1 MKFPVD
7 FSNKTFLISRTDSI
21 GDVMLTLPLCV
32 WIKRT
37 FPFSKVIFLGSTY
50 TLPVLECLPEIDEVW
65 EFQSLQNRPTAELN
79 RFLQDAK
86 IDICIHVFPKKEIA
100 FWMKKA
106 KIPFRIGTSH
116 RVFHFLTCNIRPN
129 FTRKGSSLHE
139 SQLNFELMR
148 CLGLHQ
154 LPSLVELSS
163 YLSSFK
169 VPFIDLPEA
178 LSQFIE
184 SAQKIVLLHPKSQG
198 SALEWGIENY
208 IELSNQLLSEGY
220 SVIFTGTE
228 KEGIQF
234 RHLIPNHSNCYDST
248 GKLSLSQLIVLIS
261 KAQSLVACST
271 GPLHIAGV
279 LGIRAIG
286 LFSPRIPIH
295 PGRWQPLG
303 SNVKVLVKDDKC
315 PVCAVK
321 KGCNCIESIP
331 VSVVFDAISND

>member
-1 MKFPVD
+1 MKLPID

-37 FPFSKVIFLGSTY
+37 FPLSKVIFLGSTY

-65 EFQSLQNRPTAELN
+65 EFQSLQNRPSAELN
-79 RFLQDAK
+79 RFIQDAK
-86 IDICIHVFPKKEIA
+86 IDVCIHVFPKKEIA

-139 SQLNFELMR
+139 AQLNFELLR
-148 CLGLHQ
+148 SLGLNQ
-154 LPSLVELSS
+154 LPTLGELSS
-163 YLSSFK
+163 FLSSFEPP
-169 VPFIDLPEA
+169 VVALPDT
-178 LSQFIE
+178 LNHFIE
-184 SAQKIVLLHPKSQG
+184 TTQKIVLLHSKSQG
-198 SALEWGIENY
+198 SALEWGIDNY
-208 IELSNQLLSEGY
+208 INLANLLLTDGY

-228 KEGIQF
+228 KEGLQF
-234 RHLIPNHSNCYDST
+234 RHLIPVHSRCYDST
-248 GKLSLSQLIVLIS
+248 GKLSLSQLILLIS
-261 KAQSLVACST
+261 KSHSLVACST

-279 LGIRAIG
+279 LGIRAVG
-286 LFSPRIPIH
+286 LFSPRKPIH

-303 SNVKVLVKDDKC
+303 SNVKVLVKDEKC
-315 PVCAVK
+315 PICAAK
-321 KGCNCIESIP
+321 KMCNCIESIS
-331 VSVVFDAISND
+331 VSTVYNSLINN

>member
-1 MKFPVD
+1 MKLPVD

-79 RFLQDAK
+79 RFIQDAK

-139 SQLNFELMR
+139 SQLNFELLR
-148 CLGLHQ
+148 SIGLEQ
-154 LPSLVELSS
+154 LPTLVELSS

-169 VPFIDLPEA
+169 APLIDLPEK
-178 LSQFIE
+178 LNPFIE
-184 SAQKIVLLHPKSQG
+184 SAQKMVLLHPKSQG

-208 IELSNQLLSEGY
+208 LELSNQLLSEGY

-228 KEGIQF
+228 KEGVQF
-234 RHLIPNHSNCYDST
+234 SHLIPVHSRCYDST
-248 GKLSLSQLIVLIS
+248 GKLSLSQLIVLINKS
-261 KAQSLVACST
+261 HFLVACST

-279 LGIRAIG
+279 LGIRAVG
-286 LFSPRIPIH
+286 LFSPRKPIH

-303 SNVKVLVKDDKC
+303 SNVKVLVKDEKC
-315 PVCAVK
+315 PVCAAK
-321 KGCNCIESIP
+321 KVCSCIESIS
-331 VSVVFDAISND
+331 VSSVFSALTND

>member
-1 MKFPVD
+1 MKLPVD

-79 RFLQDAK
+79 RFIQDAK

-139 SQLNFELMR
+139 SQLNFELLR
-148 CLGLHQ
+148 SIGLQQ
-154 LPSLVELSS
+154 LPTLVELSS

-169 VPFIDLPEA
+169 VPLIDLPET
-178 LSQFIE
+178 LNHFIE
-184 SAQKIVLLHPKSQG
+184 TTQKIVLLHSKSQG
-198 SALEWGIENY
+198 SALEWGIDNY
-208 IELSNQLLSEGY
+208 INLANLLLTDGY

-228 KEGIQF
+228 KEGLQF
-234 RHLIPNHSNCYDST
+234 RHLIPVHSRCFDST

-261 KAQSLVACST
+261 KSHSLVACST

-279 LGIRAIG
+279 LGIRAVG
-286 LFSPRIPIH
+286 LFSPRKPIH

-303 SNVKVLVKDDKC
+303 SNAKVLVKDEKDILMQLMH
-315 PVCAVK
+315 
-321 KGCNCIESIP
+321 GQQD
-331 VSVVFDAISND
+331 VFFQ

>member
-1 MKFPVD
+1 MKLPVD

-79 RFLQDAK
+79 RFIQDAK

-139 SQLNFELMR
+139 SQLNFELLR
-148 CLGLHQ
+148 SIGLQQ
-154 LPSLVELSS
+154 LPTLVELSS

-169 VPFIDLPEA
+169 VPLIDLPET
-178 LSQFIE
+178 LNHFIE
-184 SAQKIVLLHPKSQG
+184 SSEKIVLLHPKSQG

-228 KEGIQF
+228 KEGVQF
-234 RHLIPNHSNCYDST
+234 RHLIPVHSRCYDST
-248 GKLSLSQLIVLIS
+248 GKLSLSQLIVLINKS
-261 KAQSLVACST
+261 HFLVACST

-279 LGIRAIG
+279 LGIRAVG
-286 LFSPRIPIH
+286 LFSPRKPIH

-303 SNVKVLVKDDKC
+303 SNVKVLVKDEKC
-315 PVCAVK
+315 PVCAAK
-321 KGCNCIESIP
+321 KVCSCIESIS
-331 VSVVFDAISND
+331 VSSVFSALTND

>member
-1 MKFPVD
+1 MKLPVD

-79 RFLQDAK
+79 RFIQDAK

-139 SQLNFELMR
+139 SQLNFELLR
-148 CLGLHQ
+148 SIGLQQ
-154 LPSLVELSS
+154 LPTLVELSS

-169 VPFIDLPEA
+169 VPFIDLPET
-178 LSQFIE
+178 LNHFIE
-184 SAQKIVLLHPKSQG
+184 SVQKIVLLHPKSQG

-234 RHLIPNHSNCYDST
+234 RHLIPIHSNCYDST

-261 KAQSLVACST
+261 KVQSLVACST

-279 LGIRAIG
+279 LSIRAVG
-286 LFSPRIPIH
+286 LFSPRKPIH

-303 SNVKVLVKDDKC
+303 PNVKVLVKDDKC
-315 PVCAVK
+315 PVCAAK
-321 KGCNCIESIP
+321 KVCSCIETI
-331 VSVVFDAISND
+331 SVASVFGALTND